1 MRPHLQNATINF
13 AMSVYSY
20 ARTLK
25 SLNGY
30 PRNLM
35 RCISK
40 FLESFQFGLKTDKN
54 NGYFTTQTI
63 YNKMR
68 KSVIYAGKQNWSHLF
83 SVRSINTQLRMRS
96 RVSQA

>member
-1 MRPHLQNATINF
+1 MRPHRKNATINF
-13 AMSVYSY
+13 AMSVYPY
-20 ARTLK
+20 ARTPK
-25 SLNGY
+25 SLSGY

-68 KSVIYAGKQNWSHLF
+68 NSVIYAGQQNWCHLF
-83 SVRSINTQLRMRS
+83 SVRSINTHTRP